1 MNALPAGR
9 LAPLFLLAFVFLL
22 LVPGTGTVPL
32 LDRDEP
38 RFATASREMA
48 ERSDWIKPTFNGRD
62 RFDKPALSYWLMR
75 SGYAL
80 FGQNEFGARLPTVL
94 CAAALV
100 LSVWFFG
107 ARWFGPVTGFLA
119 GLGLASCLQ
128 LFIHGRLALAD
139 MPMIL
144 AITVI
149 QFALAALLFP
159 ANRPWTPAD
168 DAADPAGAARTA
180 RRWWW
185 ALWLAVGLGFLA
197 KGPITFA
204 VPVVSLL
211 FLRFV
216 FWRQPLPWARLA
228 AGRGALLALALIA
241 AWGVPALI
249 VTEGRFFAVGIG
261 EHVVARGYEKF
272 NGRGYNPLF
281 YLGTA
286 PLSLFP
292 WICFAPLAFL
302 ALKTKDIR
310 HRWLASWLAAPYL
323 IFTLYATQLP
333 HYVLPAFPAF
343 FLLLGEGL
351 GLGSNRWRRGGGIVL
366 AAVGAVVAVL
376 LVVVLLRPLP
386 VEAAAMRPAFAGALA
401 AVFGLVLIAGGVVR
415 GERWLR
421 PGLVLGGLVVAT
433 GAGFLAHGLRTASL
447 SVRLPAF
454 WAGAPAETRFVGAG
468 FSEPSLVFYS
478 HRRWLNDLSK
488 KAIAAEVA
496 KPGPLVLVT
505 VERQIDPLHLFTGLD
520 YWRVQTTPAELLT
533 GPGWTRQTLAGFNPG
548 RTRWQEVTVWRRD

>member
-1 MNALPAGR
+1 MNAPLSGR
-9 LAPLFLLAFVFLL
+9 LAPLLLLAFVFLL
-22 LVPGTGTVPL
+22 LLPGTGTVPL

-75 SGYAL
+75 SGYAV

-100 LSVWFFG
+100 LTVWFFG
-107 ARWFGPVTGFLA
+107 TRWFGPGAGLLA
-119 GLGLASCLQ
+119 GIGIASCLQ

-168 DAADPAGAARTA
+168 DAADPAAARRAA

-281 YLGTA
+281 YLTTA

-302 ALKTKDIR
+302 ALKAKDIR

-323 IFTLYATQLP
+323 IFTFYATQLP

-351 GLGSNRWRRGGGIVL
+351 GLGQNRWRRGGAIAL
-366 AAVGAVVAVL
+366 AVIGALVAAL
-376 LVVVLLRPLP
+376 FVVVLVRPLP
-386 VEAAAMRPAFAGALA
+386 ADASALRPAFAGALA
-401 AVFGLVLIAGGVVR
+401 AVFGLVLIASGVVR
-415 GERWLR
+415 GDRWLR
-421 PGLVLGGLVVAT
+421 PGLVLGAFVVAS
-433 GAGFLAHGLRTASL
+433 GAGQLATGLRDASL
-447 SVRLPAF
+447 SVRLPAL
-454 WAGAPAETRFVGAG
+454 WAGAPADTRFVGAG

-478 HRRWLNDLSK
+478 HRRWLNDLSP
-488 KAIAAEVA
+488 KAIEAEVA
-496 KPGPLVLVT
+496 TPGPLVLVT

-520 YWRVQTTPAELLT
+520 RWRTQKTPATLLT
-533 GPGWTRQTLAGFNPG
+533 GPGWTRQTLTGFNPG